1 MNTAFDVTLED
12 GELESGVKGLL
23 LKLSCPVVE
32 VNVWL
37 TREEARSVA
46 SVAAISDQSRKLR
59 LGISARAPV
68 HWGRDDQHR
77 IYLLVGEDPTTWDI
91 GVTLDERTFRHIVQE
106 IGKHL
111 QGSGKGAA

>member
-1 MNTAFDVTLED
+1 MNTAFDVSLED

-37 TREEARSVA
+37 THEEARSVA
-46 SVAAISDQSRKLR
+46 SVAAVSDQSRKLR

-68 HWGRDDQHR
+68 HWRCDDQRR

-91 GVTLDERTFRHIVQE
+91 SVTLDKRTFRNVVRE

-111 QGSGKGAA
+111 QGGEKGAA